1 MAISTQLRQLF
12 AIVAAF
18 VVIVVVI
25 VVVVVVVVIVVVI
38 VVVVIVLFRAVLG
51 KTCQSRSFDLS
62 FACSL
67 SH

>member
-25 VVVVVVVVIVVVI
+25 VVVVVVVVIVVV
-38 VVVVIVLFRAVLG
+38 VIVLFRAVLG
-51 KTCQSRSFDLS
+51 KTCQSRLFDLS